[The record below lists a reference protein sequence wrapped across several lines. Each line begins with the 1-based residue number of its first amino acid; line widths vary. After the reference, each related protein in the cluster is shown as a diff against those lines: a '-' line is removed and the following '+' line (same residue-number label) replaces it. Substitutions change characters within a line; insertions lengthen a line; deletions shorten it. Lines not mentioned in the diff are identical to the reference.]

1 MIIWLASYPKSGN
14 TWVRMFWRSYFL
26 PSNQV
31 FSLNKKGD
39 LDLEVSNFPTPKQLM
54 EANIDHT
61 DFANIAKNWITLQD
75 IINLNGKLNFLKT
88 HNGNFTLNNYAFTNT
103 DNTIGG
109 IYIVRD
115 PRDVVLSN
123 ANHFGIN
130 NQESTNMMINMESY
144 EIENFDTQNKK
155 EFRRSLMGSWSSNY
169 LSWKNYKGRKIH
181 LIKYEDLVEN
191 PTKYFTKM
199 LEYMKS
205 IFPLNIDKDKI
216 EKSIEETTFHKL
228 QNLENQEGFIEKGVG
243 KFFRKGK
250 VGEWKEKL
258 EPKLSKQIEHH
269 FKKEMLDLN
278 YI

>member
-1 MIIWLASYPKSGN
+1 MIFWLASYPKSGN

-130 NQESTNMMINMESY
+130 NQESTNMIINMESY

-191 PTKYFTKM
+191 PNKYFTKM

-216 EKSIEETTFHKL
+216 EKSIEETAFHKL

>member
-1 MIIWLASYPKSGN
+1 MIFWLASYPKSGN

-61 DFANIAKNWITLQD
+61 NFANIAKNWITLQD

-123 ANHFGIN
+123 ANHFGIS

-191 PTKYFTKM
+191 PNKYFTKM

-216 EKSIEETTFHKL
+216 EKSIEETAFHKL

-278 YI
+278 YL

>member
-1 MIIWLASYPKSGN
+1 MIFWLASYPKSGN

-61 DFANIAKNWITLQD
+61 NFANIAKNWITLQD

-130 NQESTNMMINMESY
+130 NQESTNMIINMESY

-181 LIKYEDLVEN
+181 LIKYH
-191 PTKYFTKM
+191 TRF
-199 LEYMKS
+199 
-205 IFPLNIDKDKI
+205 
-216 EKSIEETTFHKL
+216 
-228 QNLENQEGFIEKGVG
+228 
-243 KFFRKGK
+243 
-250 VGEWKEKL
+250 
-258 EPKLSKQIEHH
+258 
-269 FKKEMLDLN
+269 
-278 YI
+278 